1 MTVDHN
7 PNDLRRRVVDT
18 AAWLMAMGIGSGR
31 SIVFVQSA
39 VPTHTELMWLLAC
52 QASFGDLS
60 RMTQFK
66 EKGKANAG
74 AGIFIYPA
82 LMAAD
87 ILLYRASHV
96 PIGDDQA
103 QHLELT
109 RNLAKAINRHVGKS
123 FFPLPETN
131 VPRVGARIR
140 DLKYPEKK
148 MSKSSNSVG
157 TVWLVDD
164 EERTRATFMRAT
176 TDSLGVVRYDLDTQP
191 GVANL
196 IEIVATVL
204 DVTINEAVA
213 KAPTRYGE
221 LKEWVAEIVNE
232 ELRPVRERFAALKD
246 DPSTV
251 LAELEAGAAR
261 ARNDADIVIGELR
274 KLIGY
279 VNA

>member
-1 MTVDHN
+1 
-7 PNDLRRRVVDT
+7 
-18 AAWLMAMGIGSGR
+18 
-31 SIVFVQSA
+31 
-39 VPTHTELMWLLAC
+39 
-52 QASFGDLS
+52 
-60 RMTQFK
+60 
-66 EKGKANAG
+66 
-74 AGIFIYPA
+74 
-82 LMAAD
+82 MAAD

-103 QHLELT
+103 QHLELA
-109 RNLAKAINRHVGKS
+109 RNLAKAINRHVGRS

-176 TDSLGVVRYDLDTQP
+176 TDSLGVVRHDLDTQP

-196 IEIVATVL
+196 IEIAATIL
-204 DVTINEAVA
+204 GVTIDEAVA

-221 LKEWVAEIVNE
+221 LKEWVAEIVND

-251 LAELEAGAAR
+251 IAELEAGAAR
-261 ARNDADIVIGELR
+261 ARNDAEMVIGELR